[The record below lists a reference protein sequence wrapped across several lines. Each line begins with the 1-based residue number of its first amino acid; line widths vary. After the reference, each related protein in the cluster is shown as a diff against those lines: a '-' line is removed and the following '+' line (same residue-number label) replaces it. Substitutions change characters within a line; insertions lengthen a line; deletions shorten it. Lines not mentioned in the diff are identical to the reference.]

1 MLAHILFLPLLSAPA
16 HVGKIEQLLGE
27 VIIKRG
33 NEVITVDAIGTQVYK
48 NDIIKTIGE
57 SKMKLRFI
65 DNTVVVL
72 GQKSTL
78 EIAKYY
84 YDENEKN
91 KSESDL
97 KILNGSFKIK
107 TGDIGD
113 EAPQNFKI
121 RTKLATIG
129 IRG

>member
-33 NEVITVDAIGTQVYK
+33 NEVITVDTIGTQVYK